1 MAVTGDTQLGPTKQE
16 IIAEVAQR
24 ALISNSAIL
33 STARDVSMF
42 AAKKGTN
49 QISFPKNTT
58 LFTAENRA
66 SAAAATIQD
75 VDFNKDSMDLDQ
87 RMIISWLVDSDDEIE
102 SRLDVQRELIERAA
116 REHARDVDAKLIGE
130 LEASAITTT
139 TAGDLT
145 QDVVLEMRRI
155 LARNKANMGSLYLAV
170 SPEQEAN
177 LLKIDPFVSADKYGS
192 AIIPNGVL
200 GSIYGVQV
208 VMSPELS
215 ADQYFMYESEGIAI
229 GFQRRPQFDEVNRP
243 EYGPGSK
250 LQVLGQKYGVKGCQ
264 LGVPGAFQ
272 ADGTTALGAAES
284 ALIVKDNNL

>member
-16 IIAEVAQR
+16 IIAEIAQR
-24 ALISNSAIL
+24 ALISSSAIL
-33 STARDVSMF
+33 STARDVSLF
-42 AAKKGTN
+42 AQKGTN

-75 VDFNKDSMDLDQ
+75 VDFAKDSMDLDQ

-145 QDVVLEMRRI
+145 QDVVLEMRRV
-155 LARNKANMGSLYLAV
+155 LARNKANMGSLFLAV

-264 LGVPGAFQ
+264 LGVPGGFK